1 MLELIGV
8 GKTYSSRS
16 GPVEALRDINIQ
28 FEQGSITGIIGLS
41 GAGKSTLMRCI
52 NLLEKP
58 TSGRILLH
66 GRDVTG
72 LSGKELRKYRR
83 GIGMVFQNYHL
94 FEQRTVEKNVA
105 FPLEIEKKPSDFI
118 TNRVKEMLELVG
130 ISDKIKSYPS
140 ELSGGQ
146 KQRVSIARALA
157 ASPELLLCDEP
168 TSALDSLTTANILKL
183 LQNINR
189 KLGITII
196 IITHEIDVVRRIC
209 KTMAVIDQT
218 RIIEQGPTEMMLH
231 SASTGIARQLL
242 GLEELSNVYI

>member
-1 MLELIGV
+1 MLELIEV
-8 GKTYSSRS
+8 NKTYSSRS
-16 GPVEALRDINIQ
+16 GPVEALKDINIK
-28 FEQGSITGIIGLS
+28 FEKGSITGIIGLS
-41 GAGKSTLMRCI
+41 GAGKSTLIRCI

-58 TSGRILLH
+58 TSGRIILH
-66 GRDVTG
+66 GRDVTE
-72 LSGKELRKYRR
+72 LTGKELRQYRR

-94 FEQRTVEKNVA
+94 FVQRNVEKNVA
-105 FPLEIEKKPSDFI
+105 FPLEIEKRPKDYISH
-118 TNRVKEMLELVG
+118 RVKEMLELVG
-130 ISDKIKSYPS
+130 LPDKAKSYPS

-168 TSALDSLTTANILKL
+168 TSALDSLTTAHILRL
-183 LQNINR
+183 LQDINR

-209 KTMAVIDQT
+209 DIMAVIDQT
-218 RIIEQGPTEMMLH
+218 RIVEQGVADTMLH

-242 GLEELSNVYI
+242 GLEELSDEYI